1 MTDGTPCADL
11 IKQYED
17 AGAQRVIIML
27 GHKPGSQAFRYVH
40 FFAPDEM
47 EGILERLAENSGL
60 QR

>member
-1 MTDGTPCADL
+1 M
-11 IKQYED
+11 KEYED

-27 GHKPGSQAFRYVH
+27 GHRSGSQAFRYVH